1 MLLTYDDDGPGPVVV
16 LLHGFPL
23 DRTTW
28 SAQLTSIGS
37 IYRVIAPDLRGFGR
51 TAAPETG
58 YTMETMAG
66 DVVELLDALQIKE
79 PIVLG
84 GLSMG
89 GYVALALIARYPER
103 VRALMLMDTRA
114 SADTP
119 EAAQNREILA
129 KQVETSGNTNDP
141 VVIEAILATSSP
153 RPSPE
158 HEPFRGDRFRPRTGS
173 WSRAHSVA
181 AASPARLRQ
190 GHGPA
195 RPDRTPDLR
204 AVSRC
209 PPLVLVGADDVI
221 TPPDEMR
228 KLAEGLPHAQHVVI
242 PDAGH
247 LAPLENSGAANK
259 AILAFL
265 NGLP

>member
-23 DRTTW
+23 DRTIW

-58 YTMETMAG
+58 YTMDTMAG
-66 DVVELLDALQIKE
+66 DVVELLDALQINE

-89 GYVALALIARYPER
+89 GYIALALIARHPER

-119 EAAQNREILA
+119 EAAHNREILA
-129 KQVETSGNTNDP
+129 KEVEASHSTKP
-141 VVIEAILATSSP
+141 VIEAMFPKFFSETTRLNRSELIPPVQASMA
-153 RPSPE
+153 
-158 HEPFRGDRFRPRTGS
+158 
-173 WSRAHSVA
+173 RASA
-181 AASPARLRQ
+181 
-190 GHGPA
+190 
-195 RPDRTPDLR
+195 R
-204 AVSRC
+204 AVAGALRGMATRRDWTSELARINV
-209 PPLVLVGADDVI
+209 PTLVLGGADDVI

-247 LAPLENSGAANK
+247 LAPLESSGAANK

>member
-1 MLLTYDDDGPGPVVV
+1 MLLTYDDEGPGPVVV

-23 DRTTW
+23 DRTIW
-28 SAQLTSIGS
+28 SAQMTSIGS

-79 PIVLG
+79 PIALG

-89 GYVALALIARYPER
+89 GYIALALIARYPER

-114 SADTP
+114 STDTP

-129 KQVETSGNTNDP
+129 KQVETSGDTKP
-141 VVIEAILATSSP
+141 VVDAMLPKFFSEMTRSNRSELIPPVQVSMARAS
-153 RPSPE
+153 
-158 HEPFRGDRFRPRTGS
+158 
-173 WSRAHSVA
+173 SRAVA
-181 AASPARLRQ
+181 GALRGMAARRDWTSEL
-190 GHGPA
+190 
-195 RPDRTPDLR
+195 
-204 AVSRC
+204 SRITV
-209 PPLVLVGADDVI
+209 PTLVLGGAHDVI

-228 KLAEGLPHAQHVVI
+228 KLAGALPHARYVVI
-242 PDAGH
+242 PEAGH
-247 LAPLENSGAANK
+247 LAPLENSGVANE